1 MASVSSHTKSSLPHL
16 QTQETMKPL
25 ENEELESG
33 YASATSSF
41 SAASSTSSLPQ
52 ITLTKPH
59 LRYLNQQ
66 MEKMTPIERLRFSM
80 HLFPNLFQTT
90 AFGLTGLVTIDMLS
104 KLTASDPTLPRVDAI
119 FLDTLYHFP
128 ETYSLVS
135 RVQERYPA
143 VKLHVYKPDGA
154 ETVAAFEERYGA
166 GIYDTA
172 SELYDWIAKVE
183 PQQRAYAELNVAAV
197 FTGRRRSQGGERDK
211 IPILEVDEERGIIK
225 INPLLDWSF
234 AQVKA
239 YIAEHDVPYNILLDR
254 GYKSVGDWHSTSPVA
269 AGEDERAGRWK
280 GQQKTEC
287 GIHNKKSRYAQF
299 LLAQQ
304 LKNGGAAPAVSEEAE
319 QQQKLASALEKVE
332 REQREAEE
340 KEREEQQQQ
349 QQQQR
354 ELRQDFATGHWIP
367 VLA

>member
-1 MASVSSHTKSSLPHL
+1 MASISSPSKALPHL
-16 QTQETMKPL
+16 QALDTMKPL
-25 ENEELESG
+25 ENEEIESG
-33 YASATSSF
+33 YASASSSF

-66 MEKMTPIERLRFSM
+66 MEQMTPIERLRFSM
-80 HLFPNLFQTT
+80 QLFPNLYQTT

-104 KLTASDPTLPRVDAI
+104 KLAASDPTLPRVDAI

-143 VKLHVYKPDGA
+143 VKLHVYKPDGVSTTA
-154 ETVAAFEERYGA
+154 EFESKYGTEL
-166 GIYDTA
+166 YDTA

-183 PQQRAYAELNVAAV
+183 PQQRAYNELNVAAV

-211 IPILEVDEERGIIK
+211 IPILEIDDERGIVK

-239 YIAEHDVPYNILLDR
+239 YITEHDVPYNVLLDQ

-299 LLAQQ
+299 LLQQQ
-304 LKNGGAAPAVSEEAE
+304 LKANSAAAAPTIPKGVEE
-319 QQQKLASALEKVE
+319 QQQLTSALEKVE
-332 REQREAEE
+332 KEQLEAEKRESEE
-340 KEREEQQQQ
+340 KQQQQ
-349 QQQQR
+349 
-354 ELRQDFATGHWIP
+354 ELRQDFATGRWVP
-367 VLA
+367 VYR

>member
-1 MASVSSHTKSSLPHL
+1 MASVSSPSKALPHL
-16 QTQETMKPL
+16 RALDTAKPL
-25 ENEELESG
+25 ESEEIESG
-33 YASATSSF
+33 YASASSSF

-66 MEKMTPIERLRFSM
+66 MEHMTPIERIRFSM
-80 HLFPNLFQTT
+80 QLFPNLHQTT

-104 KLTASDPTLPRVDAI
+104 RLAAQDPALPRVDAV
-119 FLDTLYHFP
+119 FLDTLYHFR
-128 ETYSLVS
+128 ETHALVA

-143 VKLHVYKPDGA
+143 VKLHIYKPAGVA
-154 ETVAAFEERYGA
+154 TVSEFEAQYGPRL
-166 GIYDTA
+166 YDTA
-172 SELYDWIAKVE
+172 AELYDWVAKVE

-211 IPILEVDEERGIIK
+211 IPILEIDDERGIVK

-239 YIAEHDVPYNILLDR
+239 YITEHDVPYNALLDQ

-287 GIHNKKSRYAQF
+287 GIHNKKSRYAQY
-299 LLAQQ
+299 LLQ
-304 LKNGGAAPAVSEEAE
+304 
-319 QQQKLASALEKVE
+319 QQQKNAVTAPK
-332 REQREAEE
+332 EA
-340 KEREEQQQQ
+340 EEQQQQ
-349 QQQQR
+349 QQLATALEQVEREQQEAEQR
-354 ELRQDFATGHWIP
+354 EREQQQELRQDFATGRWVP
-367 VLA
+367 VYG

>member
-1 MASVSSHTKSSLPHL
+1 MASVSSYPKPHL
-16 QTQETMKPL
+16 QTIDTMKPL
-25 ENEELESG
+25 ENDEIESG

-41 SAASSTSSLPQ
+41 SSASSSTSSLPQ

-66 MEKMTPIERLRFSM
+66 METMTPLERVRFSM
-80 HLFPNLFQTT
+80 HLFPNLYQTT

-104 KLTASDPTLPRVDAI
+104 RLAAEDSTLPRVDAI

-128 ETYSLVS
+128 ETLDLVQ
-135 RVQERYPA
+135 RVRERYPA
-143 VKLHVYKPDGA
+143 IQLHVFKPDGA
-154 ETVAAFEERYGA
+154 ETAEEFEDKYGA
-166 GIYDTA
+166 GLYDSA
-172 SELYDWIAKVE
+172 AELYDWIAKVE

-211 IPILEVDEERGIIK
+211 IPILEVDDERGIVK

-239 YIAEHDVPYNILLDR
+239 YIDEYDVPYNVLLDR

-299 LLAQQ
+299 LL
-304 LKNGGAAPAVSEEAE
+304 E
-319 QQQKLASALEKVE
+319 QKLKDAAAAVDSAELIVVDEVALA
-332 REQREAEE
+332 QREVENMQAENP
-340 KEREEQQQQ
+340 
-349 QQQQR
+349 
-354 ELRQDFATGHWIP
+354 AYS
-367 VLA
+367 